1 MRAKPRRFERYF
13 DRNGWLCGLPTSIEF
28 QASPFT
34 ELKRD
39 RENGKGRERERERY
53 GVKEGI

>member
-13 DRNGWLCGLPTSIEF
+13 DRNGWLCLPTSIEF

-39 RENGKGRERERERY
+39 RENGKGRERERER
-53 GVKEGI
+53 EREME

>member
-39 RENGKGRERERERY
+39 GEKGKGGERERERER
-53 GVKEGI
+53 EREME